1 MVEERATYNPSEDS
15 QLAIG
20 TSPRNPAPLGATIKT
35 KIERGDAYAAP
46 EIYDIA
52 ITLQE
57 IVRGEEA
64 LQRVKEAE
72 VMAEPP
78 PNGFDY
84 LLVRL
89 TFGYSRRGRGIG
101 EEPYQLR
108 SGQFIAVSEDGETVY
123 KNPVTIRQPQP
134 PLIGEVFQPGE
145 SREGWILFEVP
156 QDESKPL
163 LIFNREFVE
172 GVYGLWGHVWFQL
185 SKG

>member
-1 MVEERATYNPSEDS
+1 MTAKHDPGKDLQAV
-15 QLAIG
+15 LG
-20 TSPRNPAPLGATIKT
+20 TSPRNPAPLGVTIKT

-46 EIYDIA
+46 EIYDIV
-52 ITLQE
+52 ITLLE

-64 LQRVKEAE
+64 LQRVKEAG

-78 PNGFDY
+78 PNGFEY
-84 LLVRL
+84 FLVRL

-108 SGQFIAVSEDGETVY
+108 SGQFAAVSADGETVY
-123 KNPVTIRQPQP
+123 KNPVTARQPQP

-145 SREGWILFEVP
+145 SREGWIVLQVP
-156 QDESKPL
+156 QEESKPL

-185 SKG
+185 SEA